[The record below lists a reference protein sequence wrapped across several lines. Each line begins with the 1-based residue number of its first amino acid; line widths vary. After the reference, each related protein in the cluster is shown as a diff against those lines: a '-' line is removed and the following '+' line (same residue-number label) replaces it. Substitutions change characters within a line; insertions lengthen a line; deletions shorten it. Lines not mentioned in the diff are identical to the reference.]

1 MNARDFSVDTCVA
14 HYDRLADAAEYERQ
28 QADYWKAQCATDC
41 SEAVINSDEN
51 RILDDLI
58 NIGNDARIT
67 LRDGDTDEKISFVDR
82 VVARIAKLVD
92 DYANEQ
98 AEMDLERHFE
108 HR

>member
-14 HYDRLADAAEYERQ
+14 HYDRLADAAEYEQQ

-58 NIGNDARIT
+58 SIGNDARIT

-92 DYANEQ
+92 DYANKH
-98 AEMDLERHFE
+98 AELDLERHYE